1 MTDIIMKIQRTDAS
15 LLQSAQSRRQDAA
28 AMTASA
34 QTPPPAQADI
44 SLQAQDLEQAHQRMQ
59 ELSDVDMNKV
69 EQISRALAEGSLE
82 LDMDALGR
90 AIIEMHCR

>member
-15 LLQSAQSRRQDAA
+15 LLQSAQSRRQEAA

-34 QTPPPAQADI
+34 QTPAPAQADI
-44 SLQAQDLEQAHQRMQ
+44 SVQAQGLEQAHQRMQ
-59 ELSDVDMNKV
+59 ELSDVDMDKV
-69 EQISRALAEGSLE
+69 EQISRALAEGTLE